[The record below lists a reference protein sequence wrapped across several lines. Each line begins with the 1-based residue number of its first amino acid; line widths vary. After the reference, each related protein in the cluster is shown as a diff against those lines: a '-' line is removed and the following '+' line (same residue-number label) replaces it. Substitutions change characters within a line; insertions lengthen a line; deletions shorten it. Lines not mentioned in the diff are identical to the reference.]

1 MTEEATRAIANPE
14 TSRSFLRRCGSLI
27 AKGWVR
33 CLVLAFAG
41 IGLHLPALQGPLVWD
56 DGYLA
61 GGNPFIKSPL
71 LILEAFR
78 HYLFLDSYSPHYR
91 PVQNISYMG
100 DYLFW
105 NSDPTGF
112 HLSNIFWHVGSGILL
127 YLLLD
132 KLVRRLGG
140 AETDAS
146 SSPNPLLS
154 VAAFLI
160 AFLWIVHPVHSAA
173 VDYISGR
180 ADSLAFFFSS
190 GSWLLYLKG
199 REASRPVRRS
209 LYFFLASFS
218 LLLGLCSRES
228 ACLWVII
235 FLVHLFFFEKG
246 MATRA
251 KCLVLVACLALVGIY
266 AGLREL
272 PERRHATPALSGWV
286 APMRAVLMLR
296 ALGDYGRLMVWPSN
310 LHMERTVFDPDSLQD
325 SPGWRNNVQVEYLS
339 MLGLGVAAILGFGAC
354 RKGRARPLRAFGAV
368 WFILTYLPIS
378 NLIELNATVA
388 EHWLYLPSVGF
399 LIFVSGC
406 LLELP
411 RQAMKWVPAIAVLA
425 LLGLGARTVVR
436 SSDWADPETFYR
448 RTLAAGGTSL
458 RVALNLGQVYS
469 ARGQHAKAEAL
480 FRRVLKISPDYPIAR
495 TNLGDAL
502 FCQGKVE
509 EANAVFAEA
518 SKAAEQAR
526 KEHPRTWIAALNMAH
541 VYYKEQKAEAAL
553 AVLDKARVDYPGT
566 WELISLEA
574 EILRKTRGADSALPL
589 VREFAK
595 SHWWHNTAFL
605 ALGRLEADAGR
616 ATEAEAALR
625 HASWLDVHDAES
637 LNLIARMN
645 VVQNRLQA
653 AYETQCRAVARQP
666 DQPRQYLFLSDI
678 LEKMGRNEEANAIL
692 AQVSQLNA
700 LAHSER
706 RAN

>member
-1 MTEEATRAIANPE
+1 MFEEAPRAIADSEP
-14 TSRSFLRRCGSLI
+14 SQSSLRRASALI

-33 CLVLAFAG
+33 CLLLAFAG

-78 HYLFLDSYSPHYR
+78 HYLFLDSYSAHYR
-91 PVQNISYMG
+91 PVQNISYMV

-105 NSDPTGF
+105 NTDPTGF

-127 YLLLD
+127 FLLLD
-132 KLVRRLGG
+132 KLVRRLSAADNG
-140 AETDAS
+140 ALS
-146 SSPNPLLS
+146 GNGSLLS
-154 VAAFLI
+154 GAAFLI
-160 AFLWIVHPVHSAA
+160 ALLWIVHPVHSAA

-190 GSWLLYLKG
+190 GGWLLCLKG
-199 REASRPVRRS
+199 RDCARRVPRY
-209 LYFFLASFS
+209 LCFILAAFS

-228 ACLWVII
+228 ACLWLLI

-246 MATRA
+246 MARRA
-251 KCLVLVACLALVGIY
+251 KCFVLVACLALVGIY
-266 AGLREL
+266 AGLRQL
-272 PERRHATPALSGWV
+272 PERRHATPASSGWM
-286 APMRAVLMLR
+286 APVRAVLMLR

-310 LHMERTVFDPDSLQD
+310 LHMERTVFDPESLQN
-325 SPGWRNNVQVEYLS
+325 SPGWRSNVQVEYLS
-339 MLGLGVAAILGFGAC
+339 VLGLGVAALLGFGAC

-368 WFILTYLPIS
+368 WFILTYLPVS
-378 NLIELNATVA
+378 NLLELNATVA

-399 LIFVSGC
+399 LIFVGGC

-411 RQAMKWVPAIAVLA
+411 RHAMRWVPAFAVLA
-425 LLGLGARTVVR
+425 LLGLGARTVIR

-448 RTLAAGGTSL
+448 RTLTAGGTSL

-469 ARGQHAKAEAL
+469 ARGEHAKAEAL

-502 FCQGKVE
+502 FHQGKIE
-509 EANAVFAEA
+509 EANAIFAEA
-518 SKAAEQAR
+518 TKAAEQAR
-526 KEHPRTWIAALNMAH
+526 KEHPRTWIAALSRAH
-541 VYYKEQKAEAAL
+541 MYYTEKNTEAAL
-553 AVLDKARVDYPGT
+553 AVLDKARADYPGT
-566 WELISLEA
+566 WDLISLES
-574 EILRKTRGADSALPL
+574 EILRKTRGPDAALPL
-589 VREFAK
+589 VREFTA
-595 SHWWHNTAFL
+595 SHWWHNASFL
-605 ALGRLEADAGR
+605 ALGRLDADAGR
-616 ATEAEAALR
+616 GTEAETALR
-625 HASWLDVHDAES
+625 HASWLDVHDADS
-637 LNLIARMN
+637 LNLIAHMN
-645 VVQNRLQA
+645 VVQNRLQV

-666 DQPRQYLFLSDI
+666 DSPRQYLLLSDI
-678 LEKMGRNEEANAIL
+678 LEKMGRNEEAHAAL

-706 RAN
+706 TAN